1 MKKSLIALA
10 VAGAMTAPVVAQAD
24 ATLYG
29 NVEVEAIFAEDA
41 DADVQV
47 DDARIGVKG
56 SDETYID
63 GVSSIYQ
70 IELEFNPEDTIDDGD
85 KTTVRLAYAGL
96 TGGFGTALAG
106 RIANPVDATE
116 SLDMYSE
123 SVSTDYYFK
132 NPDRLGNSIAY
143 VSPTFSGLSVYAAIV
158 MEGAS
163 GSTRSLKDGN
173 ATTGLNGN
181 PYDDGDREDLDGYL
195 VGADFEMAGFTA
207 NLGYWE
213 FDGEG
218 DVLYGPEGLMDDD
231 MSMWSLSLGYTWN
244 ALSFLLNYQET
255 ENYLNG
261 AYADNLKYGVADTTT
276 WALGAEYALGN
287 TTLGITYMDYEE
299 EEVNCTAACGSDIEA
314 DEWGVYVSHALS
326 KKASLKAQYSSAD
339 SDDTLYSEDILTLG
353 YNVKF

>member
-56 SDETYID
+56 SDETSID

-70 IELEFNPEDTIDDGD
+70 IELEFNPEDTISDNDG

-106 RIANPVDATE
+106 RMTNPVDSTE

-123 SVSTDYYFK
+123 SVSNDYYFK

-143 VSPTFSGLSVYAAIV
+143 VSPTFSGLNVYAAIV

-163 GSTRSLKDGN
+163 GSTSSLKDGN
-173 ATTGLNGN
+173 PGTGSNGN
-181 PYDDGDREDLDGYL
+181 TYDDGDREDLDGYL

-207 NLGYWE
+207 NLGYWK

-218 DVLYGPEGLMDDD
+218 DVLGGPESDGDD
-231 MSMWSLSLGYTWN
+231 MDMWSLSLGYSWN

-255 ENYLNG
+255 ENYRDG
-261 AYADNLKYGVADTTT
+261 AYADNLAYKMADTTT
-276 WALGAEYALGN
+276 WALGAEYALEN

-314 DEWGVYVSHALS
+314 DEWGVYVRHALS
-326 KKASLKAQYSSAD
+326 KKASLKAEYSSAD